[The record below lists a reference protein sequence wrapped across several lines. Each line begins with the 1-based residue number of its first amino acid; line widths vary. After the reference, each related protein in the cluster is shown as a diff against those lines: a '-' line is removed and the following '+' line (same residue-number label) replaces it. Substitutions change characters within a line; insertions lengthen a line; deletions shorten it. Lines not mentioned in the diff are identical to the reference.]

1 MEKEKQYKNAGSAPH
16 PPRSASPLRSSKNL
30 GGLSWLRWPLEHYS
44 IMLLIIAILFM
55 LGIYGMHIM
64 PKDEFPHATI
74 RQGVVVAVYPGATS
88 EEIEQQVA
96 RPLERYLFTFG
107 EVKRSKTTTTSQ
119 NDMCI
124 AMVELNDDV
133 NNKDEVWSKIKHGL
147 NAFKSQLPAGVLA
160 IVVNDDFGNT
170 SALLIAIE
178 SGQRSYRE
186 LREYS
191 DNLSDRLRRIP
202 SVANVKLF
210 GEQKEQI
217 SLYVDRQRLQAYG
230 IGQQMLFSRLQSQ
243 GITTMSGSISDDDQ
257 QVPIHVEA
265 TENSVEEVAN
275 QIIFSDP
282 ATGNVVRV
290 RDVARVVREYD
301 SNSSRIEQDGHPCV
315 LLSMEMTPGNNVV
328 QYGAEVDRVLKE
340 FRESELPDDVTI
352 TRIADKPKVVS
363 MSITSFLRDLLISM
377 AVIILVMMVLFPL
390 RSAIVAAITI
400 PLSTFVSVA
409 IMYMVGIELNI
420 VTLAALIVV
429 LGMIVDNAIVVI
441 DGYLEY
447 LGKGYE
453 PKEAAIESARQYFMP
468 MMLATLCICAIFYPF
483 LITMKGVFHDCLED
497 FPWTI
502 TINLMVSL
510 VLAVTVIPFLEVKI
524 IKKPQQQ
531 THPLPLPAVRGVIT
545 SAAEEPAD
553 SPPSQ
558 RGAGGGSIT
567 RWVQK
572 TYDGVLNKTFR
583 HPWLTMLIGLGVIL
597 LSLIIVPALKI
608 RLFPYA
614 DRDQFAVEIFLPDG
628 KGLKETEAVAD
639 SVYRVLSNDE
649 RITGITSFIGCSSP
663 RFMDAYAPQM
673 AGKNYAQFIVN
684 TTSDK
689 ATLELLANYQ
699 PQLSE
704 AFPNAYV
711 KFKRLDYL
719 SVPELEYRFYSDNL
733 DSLHV
738 VAERLMER
746 MREMPELEWVH
757 TDFLQPYPII
767 NVELDPVAS
776 AQLGLTRTTAAIAL
790 SATTSDLRVGQI
802 WERRQVGD
810 HSSGMG
816 DYELPIVV
824 KDHAD
829 ITFSDI
835 QNVGIATPVTML
847 SGGLNTTNSTVPL
860 RQVAKVTP
868 KWTESRIMHRGGERC
883 ITVTAQFKQG
893 VFTSPV
899 EQRIASIMQREI
911 KLPQGVRCE
920 VGGEIEYG
928 DEALPQIFG
937 GIAIAMLIVFFFL
950 LFNFKKYGITLVCM
964 VALALMIPGALIG
977 LGLMNRALGLTS
989 IFGLITLMGM
999 IMRNEILIFE
1009 HANELVKRSLTP
1021 NPSPKE
1027 RGVDT
1032 LASEE
1037 GNLQD
1042 YSLPSPLGEGQGV
1055 RLYNEAVRQAAYDAG
1070 KRRMV
1075 PIFLTTATTAVGVV
1089 PMIIA
1094 QSSFWMP
1101 VGVTIFAGGIGSLIL
1116 VVTMLPVVYWKVN
1129 LKKKENPPPSPSL

>member
-1 MEKEKQYKNAGSAPH
+1 MEANNYKSNGSDPQ
-16 PPRSASPLRSSKNL
+16 PPNL
-30 GGLSWLRWPLEHYS
+30 GGLGWLKWPLEHYS
-44 IMLLIIAILFM
+44 ISLLIVGILFV
-55 LGIYGMHIM
+55 LGVFGMYDM

-88 EEIEQQVA
+88 EEVEQQVA
-96 RPLERYLFTFG
+96 RPLERYLFTYG
-107 EVKRSKTTTTSQ
+107 EVNRVKTTTTSQ
-119 NDMCI
+119 NGMCI
-124 AMVELNDDV
+124 VMVKLNDDV

-147 NAFKSQLPAGVLA
+147 NDFKMQLPSGVLA

-178 SGQRSYRE
+178 SSERSYRE
-186 LREYS
+186 LKDYS
-191 DNLSDRLRRIP
+191 DRLSDRLRRIP

-230 IGQQMLFSRLQSQ
+230 IGQQMLFQRLQAA
-243 GITTMSGSISDDDQ
+243 GITTMSGSINDDDQ

-265 TENSVEEVAN
+265 TENSEQEIAN

-282 ATGNVVRV
+282 VTGKVARV
-290 RDVARVVREYD
+290 RDVARVVREYEPM
-301 SNSSRIEQDGHPCV
+301 SSRIEQDGHPCL

-328 QYGAEVDRVLKE
+328 QYGREVEQVLDD
-340 FRESELPDDVTI
+340 FRQNELPEDVNI
-352 TRIADKPKVVS
+352 TRIADKPKVVALS
-363 MSITSFLRDLLISM
+363 VSDFLRDLLISM
-377 AVIILVMMVLFPL
+377 LIIIVVMMVLFPL

-400 PLSTFVSVA
+400 PLTTFVSVSN
-409 IMYMVGIELNI
+409 MYMAGIELNI

-429 LGMIVDNAIVVI
+429 LGMVVDNAIVVI

-453 PKEAAIESARQYFMP
+453 PKRAAIDSAKQYFMP
-468 MMLATLCICAIFYPF
+468 MMLATICICAIFFPF
-483 LITMKGVFHDCLED
+483 LITMKGMFHDCLED

-510 VLAVTVIPFLEVKI
+510 FLAVTVIPFLEVLI
-524 IKKPQQQ
+524 IKPGKV
-531 THPLPLPAVRGVIT
+531 TTGGNAIT
-545 SAAEEPAD
+545 K
-553 SPPSQ
+553 
-558 RGAGGGSIT
+558 
-567 RWVQK
+567 WVQK
-572 TYDGVLNKTFR
+572 TYDHVLDWTFCY
-583 HPWLTMLIGLGVIL
+583 PWLTMVIGLGVIL
-597 LSLIIVPALKI
+597 LSMLIVPTLKI

-628 KGLKETEAVAD
+628 KGMAETEVVAD
-639 SVYRVLSNDE
+639 SVSHILEKDE
-649 RITGITSFIGCSSP
+649 RITGITAFIGCSSP

-673 AGKNYAQFIVN
+673 AGANYAQFIVN
-684 TTSDK
+684 TKSDK
-689 ATLELLANYQ
+689 ATLDLLAQYQ

-719 SVPELEYRFYSDNL
+719 EVSELEYRFYGEDL
-733 DSLHV
+733 DSLHT

-757 TDFLQPYPII
+757 TDYLQPYPII
-767 NVELDPVAS
+767 SVQLDPVTS
-776 AQLGLTRTTAAIAL
+776 AQLGITRTTAQLAL
-790 SATTSDLRVGQI
+790 SATSGDLRVGQI
-802 WERRQVGD
+802 WED
-810 HSSGMG
+810 

-824 KDHAD
+824 KDDAD
-829 ITFSDI
+829 MTFSDI
-835 QNVGIATPVTML
+835 ANLGISSPTTML
-847 SGGLNTTNSTVPL
+847 SGGLDGSNSTVPL
-860 RQVAKVTP
+860 RQIAKVKP
-868 KWTESRIMHRGGERC
+868 LWSESRIIHRGGERC
-883 ITVTAQFKQG
+883 ITVTAQFAQG
-893 VFTSPV
+893 VYTAPI
-899 EQRIASIMQREI
+899 EKEIARIMQEEI
-911 KLPQGVRCE
+911 QIPDGVRCE

-937 GIAIAMLIVFFFL
+937 GIAIAMVIVFFFL
-950 LFNFKKYGITLVCM
+950 LFNFKRYGITLVCM
-964 VALALMIPGALIG
+964 AALGLMIPGALIG

-1009 HANELVKRSLTP
+1009 HANDLIKTGVPVK
-1021 NPSPKE
+1021 
-1027 RGVDT
+1027 
-1032 LASEE
+1032 
-1037 GNLQD
+1037 
-1042 YSLPSPLGEGQGV
+1042 
-1055 RLYNEAVRQAAYDAG
+1055 QAAYDAG

-1101 VGVTIFAGGIGSLIL
+1101 VGVTIFAGGIGSLIM
-1116 VVTMLPVVYWKVN
+1116 VVTMLPVIYWKVS
-1129 LKKKENPPPSPSL
+1129 KK

>member
-1 MEKEKQYKNAGSAPH
+1 MKEKM
-16 PPRSASPLRSSKNL
+16 
-30 GGLSWLRWPLEHYS
+30 SWLRWPLEHYS
-44 IMLLIIAILFM
+44 ISLLIILILFVM
-55 LGIYGMHIM
+55 GIYGMYVM

-96 RPLERYLFTFG
+96 RPLERYLFTYG
-107 EVKRSKTTTTSQ
+107 EVNRAKTFTTSQ
-119 NDMCI
+119 NGMCSV
-124 AMVELNDDV
+124 MVKLNDDV

-147 NAFKSQLPAGVLA
+147 NTFKSSLPAGVLA
-160 IVVNDDFGNT
+160 VVVNDDFGNT
-170 SALLIAIE
+170 SALLIAVE

-186 LREYS
+186 LKDYS
-191 DNLSDRLRRIP
+191 DRLSDRLRRIP

-230 IGQQMLFSRLQSQ
+230 IGQQMLFSRLQAQ

-257 QVPIHVEA
+257 QVPIHVA
-265 TENSVEEVAN
+265 PTENSVEEIAN

-282 ATGNVVRV
+282 ASGKVARV

-301 SNSSRIEQDGHPCV
+301 TQSSRIEQDGHPCV

-328 QYGAEVDRVLKE
+328 QYGEEIESVLSRFSAE
-340 FRESELPDDVTI
+340 ELPDDVTI
-352 TRIADKPKVVS
+352 TRIADKPKVVALS
-363 MSITSFLRDLLISM
+363 VSNFLRDLIISM
-377 AVIILVMMVLFPL
+377 VIIILVMMVLFPL
-390 RSAIVAAITI
+390 RSAIVASITI
-400 PLSTFVSVA
+400 PLSTFVSVS
-409 IMYMVGIELNI
+409 IMYLMGIELNI

-447 LGKGYE
+447 LGKGFA
-453 PKEAAIESARQYFMP
+453 PKDAAIESSRQYFMP

-483 LITMKGVFHDCLED
+483 LLTMKGMFHDALED
-497 FPWTI
+497 FPITI

-510 VLAVTVIPFLEVKI
+510 LLAVTVIPFLEVRI
-524 IKKPQQQ
+524 IKPGKVSTSGNAI
-531 THPLPLPAVRGVIT
+531 TH
-545 SAAEEPAD
+545 
-553 SPPSQ
+553 
-558 RGAGGGSIT
+558 
-567 RWVQK
+567 WVQH
-572 TYDGVLNKTFR
+572 TYDRVLDWTFG
-583 HPWLTMLIGLGVIL
+583 HPWLTIGGGIGVIL
-597 LSLIIVPALKI
+597 LSCLILPTLKI

-614 DRDQFAVEIFLPDG
+614 DRDQFAVEIFLPEG
-628 KGLKETEAVAD
+628 KGMAETEAVAD
-639 SVYRVLSNDE
+639 SVYHALRPDE

-684 TTSDK
+684 TESDK
-689 ATLELLANYQ
+689 ATLDLLAQYQ

-719 SVPELEYRFYSDNL
+719 EVSELEYRFYGDNL
-733 DSLHV
+733 DSLHI

-757 TDFLQPYPII
+757 TDYLQPYPII

-776 AQLGLTRTTAAIAL
+776 AQLGITRTTAALAL
-790 SATTSDLRVGQI
+790 SATSSDLRVGQI
-802 WERRQVGD
+802 WEK
-810 HSSGMG
+810 SLGMG

-824 KDHAD
+824 RDNSD
-829 ITFSDI
+829 MTYSDI
-835 QNVGIATPVTML
+835 ENLGIATPVSML
-847 SGGLNTTNSTVPL
+847 SAGLTSSNKTVPL
-860 RQVAKVTP
+860 RQIAKVSP
-868 KWTESRIMHRGGERC
+868 QWSESRILHRGGERC
-883 ITVTAQFKQG
+883 ITVTAQFAQG
-893 VFTSPV
+893 VYTALV
-899 EQRIASIMQREI
+899 EQRIAQIMQEEI
-911 KLPQGVRCE
+911 DIPQGVRTE

-928 DEALPQIFG
+928 DEALPQIFW
-937 GIAIAMLIVFFFL
+937 GIVIAMIIVFFFL

-964 VALALMIPGALIG
+964 AALGLMIPSALIG

-1009 HANELVKRSLTP
+1009 HAIDLIKKYVAEHGDWT
-1021 NPSPKE
+1021 
-1027 RGVDT
+1027 VDRK
-1032 LASEE
+1032 A
-1037 GNLQD
+1037 
-1042 YSLPSPLGEGQGV
+1042 
-1055 RLYNEAVRQAAYDAG
+1055 YNEAVRQAAYDAG

-1101 VGVTIFAGGIGSLIL
+1101 VGVTIFAGGIGSLVM
-1116 VVTMLPVVYWKVN
+1116 VVTMLPVIYWKVST
-1129 LKKKENPPPSPSL
+1129 K